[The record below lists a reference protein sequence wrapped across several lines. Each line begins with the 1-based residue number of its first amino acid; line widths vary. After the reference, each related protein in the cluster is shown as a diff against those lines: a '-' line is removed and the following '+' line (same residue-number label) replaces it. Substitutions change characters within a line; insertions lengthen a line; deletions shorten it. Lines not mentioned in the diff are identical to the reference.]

1 MVRSRRRYF
10 IRAAGDTLWTLVTKE
25 EYVRHERAAGFH
37 NTMGQPDEPATSSFS
52 SSVYGYE
59 GRLEYGDRDPNA

>member
-10 IRAAGDTLWTLVTKE
+10 IRARSKWEAVTKE

-37 NTMGQPDEPATSSFS
+37 NTMGQPDEPATGAFS
-52 SSVYGYE
+52 STDYGYE
-59 GRLEYGDRDPNA
+59 GKIEYGDRDPNA